1 MSTLPT
7 PRPHDDDAQRR
18 FAHPLPLVVGVLA
31 LALLCGAT
39 QIVGTPGASA
49 LHRVHLH
56 AHAASAISAV
66 PAADTSPDADLRDG
80 LEPCVVVDLP
90 PASVDA
96 ISL

>member
-7 PRPHDDDAQRR
+7 PRPHDDDDHPHV
-18 FAHPLPLVVGVLA
+18 AHPLPLVTGVLA

-39 QIVGTPGASA
+39 QIVGAPGAPVRQ
-49 LHRVHLH
+49 RVHLH
-56 AHAASAISAV
+56 AHAASAMA
-66 PAADTSPDADLRDG
+66 AADTAPDTDLRDG